1 MKISGFS
8 RHALSAYVAAAML
21 AGCGGSQ
28 PPIGATGSFDKVT
41 QNRSI
46 GLLNASAQRLSE
58 LALARPQYAAPSQLM
73 FVVNFSTP
81 SGVGNVVV
89 YDPKTNDPNPIA
101 LITAGINEPNGDC
114 VDASGTLYVGSDPG
128 SSGWISEYAVG
139 KTKPFKTIT
148 DGIDQPALC
157 TIDGQGNLWVTNN
170 GGAANVTEYLKGSTK
185 PHMTITKGLIYPI
198 GIAIDHDG
206 NLYVGNHVPYSTTNV
221 QVYPPG
227 GKSPTRTI
235 TDGVVWPTGITVDAK
250 DTLYVAN
257 DSPPCNVEEY
267 RAGQN
272 HPYRAITDEIDGPG
286 GLSFGKNGWLYVSN
300 EGLLGCS
307 GPSPALLEFR
317 PGSVKPSGKMISKDL
332 QTPVGN
338 AYSPPLLP

>member
-1 MKISGFS
+1 
-8 RHALSAYVAAAML
+8 V
-21 AGCGGSQ
+21 
-28 PPIGATGSFDKVT
+28 PGSFNT
-41 QNRSI
+41 IAQNLSVRRP
-46 GLLNASAQRLSE
+46 NASAPE
-58 LALARPQYAAPSQLM
+58 LPEQASTKPQNKVASPLM

-81 SGVGNVVV
+81 SGLGNVVI
-89 YDPKTNDPNPIA
+89 YDPKTNDPRPLA
-101 LITAGINEPNGDC
+101 VITAEISSPNGDC
-114 VDASGTLYVGSDPG
+114 VDGTGTLYVGSDPG
-128 SSGWISEYAVG
+128 SGPGWISEYAPG

-148 DGIDQPALC
+148 DGLDGPALC

-206 NLYVGNHVPYSTTNV
+206 NLYVGNHVLYGTTNV

-227 GKSPTRTI
+227 SKSPTRTI
-235 TDGVVWPTGITVDAK
+235 TDGVVWPTGITVDANN
-250 DTLYVAN
+250 TLYVAN

-267 RAGQN
+267 RAGQS
-272 HPYRAITDEIDGPG
+272 HPYRAITDKIDGPN
-286 GLSFGKNGWLYVSN
+286 GLSVGKNGWLYVSN

-307 GPSPALLEFR
+307 GPSPVLLEFR
-317 PGSVKPSGKMISKDL
+317 PGSVKASAKVISKDL

-338 AYSPPLLP
+338 AHFPPLLP